1 MKIKIFENIGL
12 KILSLFIAMLLW
24 LGIVNMA
31 DPIVTRTF
39 SKIPVEILNENSI
52 SDVNRVYE
60 VVSGKKVDVKVKG
73 KRSVVDNIEEEDFR
87 ATADLSELSKV
98 NAVAINVVLKSGNG
112 RSNVELDWG
121 NAVLQVTLEKKV
133 TDKFKVE
140 VKTEGELDSHY
151 VLGDVNVQPNII
163 EVSGGKSKISQIGS
177 IGVVVYLDGKTE
189 DFKDDL
195 TPTLYDRA
203 GNIIT
208 DTDNII
214 LSYDTVRVSTTI
226 MPTKTVPVEFQVSG
240 KPKAGYRLVQTDYQP
255 DTITVSRTK
264 ENLARL
270 ERLTIPLTIHGE
282 DRDVEKEI
290 DITRY
295 LSSVYQPTEESRMI
309 SVRCV
314 IEKEGRRTY
323 TLSNSDI
330 KVVNL
335 PNNLNFSYEEA
346 TSKYTVVITGAEEDL
361 KDMDIASLGA
371 YIDVEDL
378 AAGSH
383 TVSLQYELPDGVKTK
398 SKCKIKIR
406 LFDSAETTPSENS
419 SIIAPEPGE

>member
-121 NAVLQVTLEKKV
+121 NAVLQVTLEKKI

-177 IGVVVYLDGKTE
+177 I
-189 DFKDDL
+189 
-195 TPTLYDRA
+195 
-203 GNIIT
+203 
-208 DTDNII
+208 
-214 LSYDTVRVSTTI
+214 
-226 MPTKTVPVEFQVSG
+226 
-240 KPKAGYRLVQTDYQP
+240 
-255 DTITVSRTK
+255 
-264 ENLARL
+264 
-270 ERLTIPLTIHGE
+270 
-282 DRDVEKEI
+282 
-290 DITRY
+290 
-295 LSSVYQPTEESRMI
+295 
-309 SVRCV
+309 
-314 IEKEGRRTY
+314 
-323 TLSNSDI
+323 
-330 KVVNL
+330 
-335 PNNLNFSYEEA
+335 
-346 TSKYTVVITGAEEDL
+346 
-361 KDMDIASLGA
+361 
-371 YIDVEDL
+371 
-378 AAGSH
+378 
-383 TVSLQYELPDGVKTK
+383 
-398 SKCKIKIR
+398 
-406 LFDSAETTPSENS
+406 
-419 SIIAPEPGE
+419 

>member
-195 TPTLYDRA
+195 TPTLYD
-203 GNIIT
+203 
-208 DTDNII
+208 
-214 LSYDTVRVSTTI
+214 LSLIHISE
-226 MPTKTVPVEFQVSG
+226 PT
-240 KPKAGYRLVQTDYQP
+240 R
-255 DTITVSRTK
+255 
-264 ENLARL
+264 
-270 ERLTIPLTIHGE
+270 H
-282 DRDVEKEI
+282 
-290 DITRY
+290 
-295 LSSVYQPTEESRMI
+295 
-309 SVRCV
+309 
-314 IEKEGRRTY
+314 
-323 TLSNSDI
+323 
-330 KVVNL
+330 
-335 PNNLNFSYEEA
+335 
-346 TSKYTVVITGAEEDL
+346 
-361 KDMDIASLGA
+361 
-371 YIDVEDL
+371 
-378 AAGSH
+378 
-383 TVSLQYELPDGVKTK
+383 
-398 SKCKIKIR
+398 
-406 LFDSAETTPSENS
+406 
-419 SIIAPEPGE
+419 